1 MAQLFIRHKV
11 KDYPKWK
18 SMFDEH
24 AAKRKAA
31 GCKGGR
37 LFRREKDPKEVVI
50 LFEWED
56 LGKAHQ
62 FAESE
67 DLRQTMERAGVLG
80 KPELYFLDELGKFT
94 V

>member
-1 MAQLFIRHKV
+1 
-11 KDYPKWK
+11 
-18 SMFDEH
+18 MFDEH

-37 LFRREKDPKEVVI
+37 LFRGEKDPNEVVI
-50 LFEWED
+50 CFEWED

-67 DLRQTMERAGVLG
+67 DLRQTMERAGVVG
-80 KPELYFLDELGKFT
+80 KPELYFLDEIGKVT